1 MNNCQLFT
9 LQVNEIEF
17 YCKYAKN
24 KRTSNKKCHTL
35 LPDVQAVHAGKTKN
49 TFDNKSS
56 SR

>member
-9 LQVNEIEF
+9 FQVRKIAARR
-17 YCKYAKN
+17 KYTEN
-24 KRTSNKKCHTL
+24 KRTSNKKCQTL

-56 SR
+56 SH